1 MDRTVFLLLAL
12 FIILLVG
19 HYYLQESF
27 TDASGTD
34 SSGTLVTLSLKDLL
48 TMFSPLYE
56 SSKESD
62 SSSDDEKKNTV
73 NYIIGSPSQS
83 TYDSQFRES
92 LIKDV
97 KDVVRDELLQGG
109 AAQAA
114 ALGAPYGGVGGE
126 DTVLT
131 DSCID
136 SFSSQQGADFMK
148 YIPGKNPADYVRK
161 DSIPCYGCSLPTN

>member
-12 FIILLVG
+12 FIILLIG

-27 TDASGTD
+27 VDTSGAT
-34 SSGTLVTLSLKDLL
+34 VTLSLKDLL
-48 TMFSPLYE
+48 TMFSPVYE
-56 SSKESD
+56 SSKNSSES
-62 SSSDDEKKNTV
+62 EKDTV
-73 NYIIGSPSQS
+73 NYIIESPSS
-83 TYDSQFRES
+83 SSSSSYDSQFRES

-97 KDVVRDELLQGG
+97 KDVVREELLQGG

-114 ALGAPYGGVGGE
+114 ALGAPYGGAGE

-136 SFSSQQGADFMK
+136 SVSSQQGSDFMR